1 MNGRS
6 KLFKMKNLDALEIQ
20 KTEDLFLLY
29 LPNFWMQTHFEF
41 LLIRKDFILLR
52 KILDSVEKFFDDFLK
67 NENLINKIC
76 DLFIYFIKQR
86 SHSKKEDLENSYREI
101 YQNDDDDDGENG
113 GVEYDKITQNDLEV
127 QIKKYLDKIIEEIKK
142 NTAYLQRSDSN
153 FVLLVLK

>member
-6 KLFKMKNLDALEIQ
+6 KLFKMKNLNALEIQ
-20 KTEDLFLLY
+20 KTEDLFLLF
-29 LPNFWMQTHFEF
+29 LPNFWMQTPFEF
-41 LLIRKDFILLR
+41 LLIRKDYILLR

-67 NENLINKIC
+67 NENLMNKIF
-76 DLFIYFIKQR
+76 DLFIYLIEHR
-86 SHSKKEDLENSYREI
+86 SPSKKEDLENSYRESCK
-101 YQNDDDDDGENG
+101 NDDDDDGENG

-127 QIKKYLDKIIEEIKK
+127 QIKIYLDKIIEEIKK

>member
-1 MNGRS
+1 M
-6 KLFKMKNLDALEIQ
+6 
-20 KTEDLFLLY
+20 FLLF
-29 LPNFWMQTHFEF
+29 LPNFWMQTPFKF
-41 LLIRKDFILLR
+41 LLTRKDYILFR

-67 NENLINKIC
+67 NENLMNKIC
-76 DLFIYFIKQR
+76 DLFIYLIEHR
-86 SHSKKEDLENSYREI
+86 SYSKKEDLENSYREI

-127 QIKKYLDKIIEEIKK
+127 QIKIYLDKIIEEIKK